1 MYDLLNL
8 RVALFIPLTQ
18 PRFLQKAHERG
29 ADAIVLDLEDGV
41 APERKAEAR
50 DQLAAAAAMLRERG
64 VPTLVRV
71 NADPALI
78 ADDLRACVA
87 AGIETI
93 VVPKQESA
101 GTAEAAAALL
111 GEAERA
117 AGVDCTARMVMIL
130 ESPKGVI
137 HAAAIAA
144 SSRCA
149 GLLFGPEDYCAG
161 LGVPS
166 AAAALRW
173 PAQQVAVAARAYGL
187 AALGLPGSGVTLDD
201 AEAFTSLARE
211 ARSMGFTGS
220 LCIHPAQVAPI
231 RTGFLPSPEEVE
243 QAQAV
248 LRAAEANPGAG
259 AYSVAGRMVDAPVVA
274 QARRLLV
281 AAGSIKAR

>member
-8 RVALFIPLTQ
+8 RVGLFIPLSQ

-41 APERKAEAR
+41 SPERKREAR
-50 DQLAAAAAMLRERG
+50 DQLAAAAAMLREKG
-64 VPTLVRV
+64 VPALVRV
-71 NADPALI
+71 NADPALL

-101 GTAEAAAALL
+101 HTAAAAAALL

-117 AGVDCTARMVMIL
+117 AGTDCATGMVFL
-130 ESPKGVI
+130 VESPQGVI
-137 HAAAIAA
+137 HAAEIAA
-144 SSRCA
+144 SPRCA
-149 GLLFGPEDYCAG
+149 GLLFGPEDYCAA

-173 PAQQVAVAARAYGL
+173 PAQQIAVAARAHGL

-201 AEAFTSLARE
+201 APAFEALARE

-220 LCIHPAQVAPI
+220 LCVHPQQVAPI
-231 RTGFLPSPEEVE
+231 RKGFFPSPAEI
-243 QAQAV
+243 AQARAV
-248 LRAAEANPGAG
+248 VQAAEAHPGQG
-259 AYSVAGRMVDAPVVA
+259 AYSVAGRMVDGPVVA
-274 QARRLLV
+274 QARRLLE
-281 AAGSIKAR
+281 AAASQSS